1 MPPFLLSRMT
11 RPIDLYS
18 AGLNPAFL
26 AERQVVLLELSSR
39 QLIVGM
45 ADAGDARTIAGLRFA
60 TGLDIAAVQLS
71 PAEISARLVDHTA
84 FAAAETL
91 LPAAFRNPESLF
103 GRLTRRLGAGQ
114 DEAALEPLA
123 RLFEAGAGLA
133 EAGSVLLTLHPWRT
147 RYAPG
152 LLRIAAQLELG
163 QPLETALRSGGRQFI
178 WLAEVLASCP
188 AETDRRIAFARIIML
203 QNAISRG
210 RAPARQAL
218 WELAALA
225 PLAILAWWPIAPGAA
240 LAIVAA
246 AILAWVHGRRLMGRG
261 LAGDGLR
268 AEILAVTE
276 AMARLPVPPAV
287 AIRAGLARLGSLVP
301 SASAFPAE
309 RRSLALALELA
320 PFDAALLQRGDL
332 AEASARIAATC
343 TARADASTNS
353 FAWLVRL
360 SASVLI
366 AAAVVWRIL

>member
-1 MPPFLLSRMT
+1 MT
-11 RPIDLYS
+11 RPIDLRS

-26 AERQVVLLELSSR
+26 AEREVVLLELSGG
-39 QLIVGM
+39 QLVVGM
-45 ADAGDARTIAGLRFA
+45 ADAGDTRMIAALRFA
-60 TGLDIAAVQLS
+60 TGLDIAAVELS
-71 PAEISARLVDHTA
+71 PAEISARLAGHMA
-84 FAAAETL
+84 FPAAEIL
-91 LPAAFRNPESLF
+91 PPAAFRNPESLF
-103 GRLTRRLGAGQ
+103 GRLTRWLGTGQ

-133 EAGSVLLTLHPWRT
+133 EAGSILLTLYPWRA
-147 RYAPG
+147 RYAPD

-163 QPLETALRSGGRQFI
+163 QPIETALRSGGRQFI
-178 WLAEVLASCP
+178 WLAEVLATCP
-188 AETDRRIAFARIIML
+188 AETDRRIAFTRIIML
-203 QNAISRG
+203 QIAIARR

-225 PLAILAWWPIAPGAA
+225 PFAILAWWPIAPGAA
-240 LAIVAA
+240 MAIVAA
-246 AILAWVHGRRLMGRG
+246 AILAWVHGRRLTGRG

-268 AEILAVTE
+268 AEILAVTA
-276 AMARLPVPPAV
+276 AMARLPVPPAL
-287 AIRAGLARLGSLVP
+287 AIQAGLARLGSLVP
-301 SASAFPAE
+301 CVSVFPAE
-309 RRSLALALELA
+309 RQSLALALELA

-343 TARADASTNS
+343 AARADASTNS